1 MVFLAILLTLGF
13 WMIMDFVLKCA
24 KNSCFVIAEIK
35 ERKKL
40 IFRQHLIQAD
50 KDQLIENEKSLFL
63 KINIRSDLPINP
75 SSNKLSIIYGI

>member
-1 MVFLAILLTLGF
+1 
-13 WMIMDFVLKCA
+13 MDFVLKCA
-24 KNSCFVIAEIK
+24 KNSCFVIAEIQ

-40 IFRQHLIQAD
+40 IIRQHLIQAD